1 MDFSKISDEDLA
13 KKLLPI
19 FVRTEMSAR
28 EAKEFLKYFD
38 SFLDEILTGIPL
50 SQAFPNM
57 IHGEYPRD

>member
-1 MDFSKISDEDLA
+1 MDFSKISNQDLA

-19 FVRTEMSAR
+19 FVQTEMSAR

-38 SFLDEILTGIPL
+38 SYLETSLRDIPL

-57 IHGEYPRD
+57 IHGEYPHD

>member
-19 FVRTEMSAR
+19 FVQTEMSAR

-38 SFLDEILTGIPL
+38 SFLENALHCIPL

-57 IHGEYPRD
+57 IDGEYPHD